1 MKKAI
6 YSTQNLG
13 HYALASKCYTH
24 FTSPIRR
31 YPDTTIHR
39 LLHKYIFENQITQEL
54 VDMEET
60 KLIAVAEHSSEMEK
74 ASVDC
79 ERDVDD
85 MKMAEYMEDHIG
97 DEFTGMISG
106 VANFGMFVRL
116 PNLIEGMVRIT
127 NMNDYYIYDEVTQ
140 TLTGE
145 RKHKRY
151 SLGDTVKV
159 KVINASKENK
169 TIDFIIVEENNYE
182 KEKKS

>member
-54 VDMEET
+54 VDKEET

-85 MKMAEYMEDHIG
+85 MKMAEYMEKHINEEY
-97 DEFTGMISG
+97 DGMISG
-106 VANFGMFVRL
+106 IANFGMFVML
-116 PNLIEGMVRIT
+116 DNLIEGLVPIDS
-127 NMNDYYIYDEVTQ
+127 MNDFYVYDEKLL
-140 TLTGE
+140 TLTGQKSHTMY
-145 RKHKRY
+145 RI
-151 SLGDTVKV
+151 GDKVKV
-159 KVINASKENK
+159 KCIRASKEDK
-169 TIDFIIVEENNYE
+169 QIDFDLL
-182 KEKKS
+182 KKY